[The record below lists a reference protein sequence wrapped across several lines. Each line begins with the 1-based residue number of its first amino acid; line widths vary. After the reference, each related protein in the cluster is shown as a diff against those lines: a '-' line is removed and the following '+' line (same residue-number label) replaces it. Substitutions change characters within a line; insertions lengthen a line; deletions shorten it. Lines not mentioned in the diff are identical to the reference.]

1 MPLVTCFVL
10 MPIGSSQDPG
20 RSDRAS
26 PRITG
31 DLLDEGSG
39 DLDALA
45 VHEALGR
52 IGAHL
57 DTEIGADAT
66 LLELTT
72 LERFAPRALEL
83 LATMVRTRAWS
94 HATSIAC
101 ASCGSTGSSSCAI
114 CRRPSPTASS
124 PSCSIPS
131 TLRAPADRHRG
142 SAARRCTIAD
152 VTAFHRRVYTPKNAT
167 VIAVGDASHDRL
179 AALVAGAFGDWASPE
194 GVDTDLVD
202 VASLDAPPSPAGRV
216 VTVHRTGAAQSE
228 LRMGHVGLARS
239 TPDYHALLVMNMI
252 LGGQFVSRINMNLR
266 EEKGYTYGART
277 GFEFR
282 KGPGRSSL
290 QTSVQSDVDGRGG
303 PGSRSAEIEAIRG
316 GRPVTAAELELGRA
330 ALTRGYPRNFE
341 TAEQLGRAAVQLA
354 LYGLPDD
361 YFTTFVPRVLAIDE
375 HDVTRVA
382 EDHLAPERLLTV
394 IVGDRDKV
402 GPSTRRPRPRRS
414 VRSRHRLTA
423 GTRPHSLPSKTQSG
437 RAGSEPGVDC
447 SPRISPM
454 VSARLSLSLVGVVGV
469 MAWRWRV
476 PPSGCSSRS
485 R

>member
-1 MPLVTCFVL
+1 MAVDRTRLPEPGPPLSFNFPEVRRRTLANGLRVCTIEHHEVPLVTCFVL

-20 RSDRAS
+20 HQPGLAA
-26 PRITG
+26 ITG

-72 LERFAPRALEL
+72 LEQYAPRALEL
-83 LATMVRTRAWS
+83 LASMVRNPRLDPRDFDRVRELRLSRLVQLRDLPPAVADRVFTQLLYPEHPYGHLPIGTEEA
-94 HATSIAC
+94 
-101 ASCGSTGSSSCAI
+101 
-114 CRRPSPTASS
+114 
-124 PSCSIPS
+124 
-131 TLRAPADRHRG
+131 LRAL
-142 SAARRCTIAD
+142 TIAD
-152 VTAFHRRVYTPKNAT
+152 VTTFHRRVYTPKNAT

-179 AALVAGAFGDWASPE
+179 AALVAGAFGEWASPE

-228 LRMGHVGLARS
+228 LRMGHIGLARS

-277 GFEFR
+277 SFEFR
-282 KGPGRSSL
+282 KGPGPFVF
-290 QTSVQSDVDGRGG
+290 QTSVQSDVTAEAVREVL
-303 PGSRSAEIEAIRG
+303 AEIKAIRG

-402 GPSTRRPRPRRS
+402 GPTLEGLDLGE
-414 VRSRHRLTA
+414 V
-423 GTRPHSLPSKTQSG
+423 
-437 RAGSEPGVDC
+437 SEVA
-447 SPRISPM
+447 I
-454 VSARLSLSLVGVVGV
+454 A
-469 MAWRWRV
+469 
-476 PPSGCSSRS
+476 
-485 R
+485 